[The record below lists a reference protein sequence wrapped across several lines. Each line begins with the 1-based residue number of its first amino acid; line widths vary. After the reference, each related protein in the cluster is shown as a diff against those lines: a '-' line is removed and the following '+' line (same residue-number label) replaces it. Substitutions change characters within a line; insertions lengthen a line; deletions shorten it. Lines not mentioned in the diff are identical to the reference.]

1 MDLFTLVARLSLDA
15 SENER
20 DARKRM
26 QPFFDWADDALAKCE
41 RFCKE
46 IKALDEEK
54 ARRDALMRDFERRM
68 EDLQMS
74 TDAKNPVSKT
84 TATATSREAL
94 IQNIQ
99 YSLEKLTDEEL
110 ERVKSYIG
118 RLW

>member
-1 MDLFTLVARLSLDA
+1 MDLFTLVAWLSSDA
-15 SENER
+15 NENER
-20 DARKRM
+20 DACKSM
-26 QPFFDWADDALAKCE
+26 LPPFCDWADECE
-41 RFCKE
+41 RFCKG

-54 ARRDALMRDFERRM
+54 ARRDVLMRDFERRM

-74 TDAKNPVSKT
+74 TDTKNPMTKT

-99 YSLEKLTDEEL
+99 YSLERLTDEEL